1 MFQRENI
8 NPKVQK
14 ALFNKINAMNRKRLE
29 GINTK
34 ANFFDGSALEPQDS
48 SNPIEQHL
56 YRGTFAKVSVAVPEF
71 KDKEKSDIIQKP
83 ISISSY
89 ISNTLNKENELDAIS
104 QKDAPLAFR
113 QGFQE
118 QEDNRFL
125 GESGITSIK
134 VSQQEYYTYKYTIG
148 WICPDPVYFEE
159 VFEPSFL
166 QFGAYVAIEFGWGM
180 NDSDF
185 EKNLPSLSI
194 EEMKRL
200 LEVKGRLLKRNQDS
214 AGNYYCGVG
223 TVIKFDWKIMENG
236 VYAGDIQVMTP
247 GTNALLETTQG
258 TSTSADVMPVRR
270 LKNTIEAQRIS
281 DDTIQRLKKKK
292 NLTSDEQK
300 QLQELQQGLD
310 NTEKTVRTLQENGII
325 FNLVIDKLEDVVDKF
340 IEPAASSSTDFESPY
355 ELDTDKFDGETGI
368 QTQMQYQYVN
378 GALRISA
385 KPDIKKEYKG
395 SGNTVYTI
403 NKPNPDSVPDFLKDR
418 RFLSYGWF
426 EDNILRNFFEM
437 TSGDENTILQT
448 VKSVTSIDED
458 TEVPNYCQSSINLFS
473 LGLDYTIL
481 PCQHNKI
488 LTEGFNLV
496 KDETERSLIP
506 DVYPPKARRDLARIS
521 NLYRVIDETFGK
533 TNPFKTQTDDVKF
546 QRGPKGEEIEQNSK
560 GQYYYIEKD
569 SGNAVIYYPVKTD
582 VGIIRNMVFPIEKF
596 KTHFANTPSLRQG
609 LRNFWAD
616 VSNQYGG
623 YWGFEIGQDV
633 TFPSRVGVFDSYYA
647 DKKDNSLT
655 NNPISTTED
664 PNHLFEFSVLSDKSI
679 VKSFDV
685 NLDISAEAATLA
697 RYGRFSKAGSGRGK
711 IDGKKELGLEA
722 WNILTSEEEQDE
734 LLTKE
739 QLERFSN
746 IRQDIVKNLQYP
758 KVPEKELLG
767 EEGFTSLN
775 FISEDF
781 NKIMEKLENSRT
793 QFIKGVGCYDK
804 KGNFSNYFKQTMLYL
819 INYAD
824 IEGCQSNIEKSQP
837 ILPVSVSLTLD
848 GIGGLKVGDLFKV
861 DYLPE
866 LYRKYC
872 YFMVSDIGHSVS
884 TSGWETEITGLMIAD
899 MPAFWERSGKLKN
912 PPPNNFLDLF
922 TITNVEDVET
932 ARENLSIELFDG
944 LEEGEEPLV
953 KKAYDKVRND
963 IEEETA
969 FFNGDYGKW
978 RDFLFGGSQ
987 NVKRRSFNRI
997 VNLYEEKL
1005 NNAWVEYRNFLTRFA
1020 ASELKNRGAD
1030 DYSKQRESAIKEHN
1044 LFIAKIDKFIADY
1057 ESEQAERKKE
1067 LEENLPDVQ
1076 DLRGFGGR
1084 GY

>member
-1 MFQRENI
+1 M
-8 NPKVQK
+8 
-14 ALFNKINAMNRKRLE
+14 
-29 GINTK
+29 
-34 ANFFDGSALEPQDS
+34 
-48 SNPIEQHL
+48 
-56 YRGTFAKVSVAVPEF
+56 
-71 KDKEKSDIIQKP
+71 
-83 ISISSY
+83 
-89 ISNTLNKENELDAIS
+89 
-104 QKDAPLAFR
+104 
-113 QGFQE
+113 
-118 QEDNRFL
+118 
-125 GESGITSIK
+125 
-134 VSQQEYYTYKYTIG
+134 
-148 WICPDPVYFEE
+148 
-159 VFEPSFL
+159 
-166 QFGAYVAIEFGWGM
+166 
-180 NDSDF
+180 
-185 EKNLPSLSI
+185 
-194 EEMKRL
+194 
-200 LEVKGRLLKRNQDS
+200 
-214 AGNYYCGVG
+214 
-223 TVIKFDWKIMENG
+223 
-236 VYAGDIQVMTP
+236 
-247 GTNALLETTQG
+247 
-258 TSTSADVMPVRR
+258 
-270 LKNTIEAQRIS
+270 
-281 DDTIQRLKKKK
+281 
-292 NLTSDEQK
+292 
-300 QLQELQQGLD
+300 
-310 NTEKTVRTLQENGII
+310 
-325 FNLVIDKLEDVVDKF
+325 
-340 IEPAASSSTDFESPY
+340 
-355 ELDTDKFDGETGI
+355 
-368 QTQMQYQYVN
+368 
-378 GALRISA
+378 
-385 KPDIKKEYKG
+385 
-395 SGNTVYTI
+395 
-403 NKPNPDSVPDFLKDR
+403 
-418 RFLSYGWF
+418 
-426 EDNILRNFFEM
+426 
-437 TSGDENTILQT
+437 
-448 VKSVTSIDED
+448 
-458 TEVPNYCQSSINLFS
+458 
-473 LGLDYTIL
+473 
-481 PCQHNKI
+481 
-488 LTEGFNLV
+488 
-496 KDETERSLIP
+496 
-506 DVYPPKARRDLARIS
+506 
-521 NLYRVIDETFGK
+521 
-533 TNPFKTQTDDVKF
+533 
-546 QRGPKGEEIEQNSK
+546 
-560 GQYYYIEKD
+560 
-569 SGNAVIYYPVKTD
+569 
-582 VGIIRNMVFPIEKF
+582 
-596 KTHFANTPSLRQG
+596 
-609 LRNFWAD
+609 
-616 VSNQYGG
+616 
-623 YWGFEIGQDV
+623 
-633 TFPSRVGVFDSYYA
+633 
-647 DKKDNSLT
+647 
-655 NNPISTTED
+655 
-664 PNHLFEFSVLSDKSI
+664 
-679 VKSFDV
+679 
-685 NLDISAEAATLA
+685 
-697 RYGRFSKAGSGRGK
+697 
-711 IDGKKELGLEA
+711 
-722 WNILTSEEEQDE
+722 
-734 LLTKE
+734 TKE

-767 EEGFTSLN
+767 EKGFTSLN

-899 MPAFWERSGKLKN
+899 MPTFWERSGKLKN